1 MKHSDIE
8 KIHEASLITAAQRDQ
23 IIAHF
28 GVKEE
33 GGKFLTIISFIGAVL
48 IAAGIVL
55 LISAHWN
62 EISRGAKIAAGL
74 ILMLGAHGGGWWLRE
89 VHGQYRKTGEA
100 LQFIGSAL
108 FLANIALIGQIYNL
122 ESRPPNAL
130 LLWLIGIAALPWLLR
145 SRAQF
150 VLFLAAFCV
159 WFGCEINER
168 DSLIYF
174 SNEAQV
180 LAYALLGLNFVGVGY
195 LLRRTSFSDFSP
207 VAEKI
212 GALGLLLFAYPLTWS
227 GFLRWGHYGNE
238 QFGRWLLPILA
249 VLGVATVAFGVR
261 QLTGLTRQ
269 WRFTWGG
276 ALAVG
281 AGLICSAFYVPRE
294 WDWFRWGERYDTVNA
309 VATISLFVFCLLQ
322 IQAGLQ
328 LRSRFLVNLGI
339 AFIGLDIISAYFG
352 LFGTMA
358 RTGLMFLISGVFLIV
373 FGIYLEKKR
382 RALMKQ
388 IKAAQP
394 TEVA

>member
-1 MKHSDIE
+1 MKYSDIE
-8 KIHEASLITAAQRDQ
+8 KIHAAGLITAEQRDQ
-23 IIAHF
+23 IIAYF
-28 GVKEE
+28 DVKEE
-33 GGKFLTIISFIGAVL
+33 GGKFLAIISFIGAVL

-62 EISRGAKIAAGL
+62 EIPRGVKIAAGL
-74 ILMLGAHGGGWWLRE
+74 ALMLGAHGGGWWLRE
-89 VHGQYRKTGEA
+89 IHGQYRKTGEA
-100 LQFIGSAL
+100 LQFVGSAL
-108 FLANIALIGQIYNL
+108 FLANIALVGQIYHL
-122 ESRPPNAL
+122 ESRTPNAF
-130 LLWLIGIAALPWLLR
+130 LLWLVGIAALPWLLR

-174 SNEAQV
+174 SNESQV
-180 LAYALLGLNFVGVGY
+180 LAYALLGLNFLGVGY
-195 LLRRTSFSDFSP
+195 LLRRTAFSDFAP
-207 VAEKI
+207 VAEKV

-227 GFLRWGHYGNE
+227 GFLCWGHYGDGKFS
-238 QFGRWLLPILA
+238 QWLLPGLA
-249 VLGVATVAFGVR
+249 LLGAGTVALGVR

-269 WRFTWGG
+269 WRFTWAG
-276 ALAVG
+276 ALTVG
-281 AGLICSAFYVPRE
+281 GGLICSAFYAPRE
-294 WDWFRWGERYDTVNA
+294 WDWFRWGEHYDTVNA

-328 LRSRFLVNLGI
+328 LRSRFLVNLGV

-358 RTGLMFLISGVFLIV
+358 RTGLMFLISGVFLIL

-388 IKAAQP
+388 IKTAQATEAA
-394 TEVA
+394 